1 MKDNLLDARK
11 KHEPG
16 SSQYNQALADV
27 LKELYSPVGKP
38 VLDRLRQLKVPEQS
52 RVWWCLTS
60 ILSSLPL
67 HFMYLIPS
75 DDGNDERYFLDLY
88 ITYYTPT
95 LSALARESDPH
106 GPTRGLLSIP
116 LVAYFDVRS
125 PNILLS
131 DFELHPNNDAR
142 ITFLETVRSC
152 SRVFA
157 ASPNS
162 RTE

>member
-1 MKDNLLDARK
+1 
-11 KHEPG
+11 
-16 SSQYNQALADV
+16 
-27 LKELYSPVGKP
+27 
-38 VLDRLRQLKVPEQS
+38 
-52 RVWWCLTS
+52 
-60 ILSSLPL
+60 
-67 HFMYLIPS
+67 MYLIPS

-106 GPTRGLLSIP
+106 EPTRGLLSIP